1 MKLISTTALLL
12 ATLLTFTGC
21 DENTDDACVYG
32 VQLDLDKGNYDSVV
46 SELENNG
53 TCNGA
58 MDMTDSWLNLA
69 AAYNGKAGLTVSK
82 LLGAVIGSDGGDPM
96 LSFMTS
102 FAASATPDG
111 LLNLEKARNVY
122 AYIDN
127 NCEGNETGV
136 QGEACLFDGLSTV
149 TQAVG
154 SLTAIIGADTLAVL
168 SGSVVLDSTTDA
180 DGDGTA
186 DSLQITSC
194 AILYGVNN
202 NVDPTCAGITVG
214 ASSTPTIGGTTY
226 HQADFAMTAN
236 GISVFKLLT
245 TATPGQLLTTSG
257 GCLADRTAC
266 TPVDGATCYPC
277 PVESVDGNNTT
288 VTSGL
293 LDVINNGD
301 LDSLGALLPTNDD
314 GTDANVTADMLI
326 SMDGADGSLADGVV
340 SDAELAAYLENL

>member
-21 DENTDDACVYG
+21 DQDTDDACVYG

-122 AYIDN
+122 AYIDS
-127 NCEGNETGV
+127 NCEGNETGIA
-136 QGEACLFDGLSTV
+136 GEACLFDGLSTV

-154 SLTAIIGADTLAVL
+154 SLTAIIGEETLAVL
-168 SGSVVLDSTTDA
+168 TGSVVLDSTNDA
-180 DGDGTA
+180 DSDGTA

-202 NVDPTCAGITVG
+202 NVDPTTCTGITVG

-245 TATPGQLLTTSG
+245 TATPGQLLTTNG
-257 GCLADRTAC
+257 GCQADRTAC
-266 TPVDGATCYPC
+266 TPVDGTTCYPC
-277 PVESVDGNNTT
+277 PVESIDGNDTT

-301 LDSLGALLPTNDD
+301 LDSLGALLPANDD
-314 GTDANVTADMLI
+314 GTDANITADMLS
-326 SMDGADGSLADGVV
+326 SMDGNTDGTVTE
-340 SDAELAAYLENL
+340 AELAAYLSGL